1 MDTQALRAFLAVAEH
16 RSFSLAAEHLH
27 LTQSAV
33 SKRIQQLE
41 QHLNTPLFDRHNRTI
56 SLTEAGHALLPRARQ
71 ILDLVADTEQELHS
85 FDSEVS
91 GTLSLATSHHI
102 GLHRLPPVL
111 REFTARYPAAQ
122 LNLSFMG
129 SERAYQA
136 IMLRQVELALTTLD
150 EHLNHS
156 LQDRIDAMPLWRDD
170 MICVCAPDHPL
181 ARIQRPTLQDLAATP
196 AILPE
201 ADTITF
207 QLVERLFRNAGLIL
221 HAPVPTNYL
230 ETIKMMVSVGMGWSV
245 LPRTMQDSSLHPL
258 QWPGPPLQR
267 SLGLIHLRTRP
278 LSNAARALMAILDS
292 QSSSALTQ
300 NNAGA

>member
-1 MDTQALRAFLAVAEH
+1 MDTQSLRAFLAVAEH
-16 RSFSLAAEHLH
+16 QSFSQAAEHLH

-136 IMLRQVELALTTLD
+136 IALRQVELALTTRD
-150 EHLNHS
+150 EQLNQS
-156 LQDRIDAMPLWRDD
+156 LSDSREALPLWQDD
-170 MICVCAPDHPL
+170 MLCVCAPDHPL
-181 ARIQRPTLQDLAATP
+181 TRRHKVTLQDLAATP

-207 QLVERLFRNAGLIL
+207 QLVERLFRNAGLML
-221 HAPVPTNYL
+221 HAPMPTNYL

-245 LPRTMQDSSLHPL
+245 LPRTMLDNSLQPL
-258 QWPGPPLQR
+258 LWPGPPLQR
-267 SLGLIHLRTRP
+267 SLGLIHLRART
-278 LSNAARALMAILDS
+278 LSNAARAFMAIL
-292 QSSSALTQ
+292 QQ
-300 NNAGA
+300 QCPGA

>member
-1 MDTQALRAFLAVAEH
+1 MDTQSLRAFLAVAEH
-16 RSFSLAAEHLH
+16 QSFSQAAEHLH

-41 QHLNTPLFDRHNRTI
+41 LHLNAPLFDRHNRTI

-85 FDSEVS
+85 FDGEVS

-136 IMLRQVELALTTLD
+136 IALRQVELALTTLD
-150 EHLNHS
+150 EQLNQS
-156 LQDRIDAMPLWRDD
+156 LSDSIEALPLWQDD
-170 MICVCAPDHPL
+170 MLCVCAPDHPL
-181 ARIQRPTLQDLAATP
+181 TRRHKVTLQDLAATP

-207 QLVERLFRNAGLIL
+207 QLVERLFRNAGLML
-221 HAPVPTNYL
+221 HAPMPTNYL

-245 LPRTMQDSSLHPL
+245 LPRTMLDNSLQPL
-258 QWPGPPLQR
+258 LWPGPPLQR
-267 SLGLIHLRTRP
+267 SLGLIHLRART
-278 LSNAARALMAILDS
+278 LSNAARAFMAIL
-292 QSSSALTQ
+292 QQ
-300 NNAGA
+300 QCPGA